1 MAVIDRLLS
10 PESSFQKR
18 FFFLAKRF
26 VAGETI
32 EDAFVAVQRLN
43 AEGMTATL
51 DFLGE
56 DVLDRDAA
64 IHTRDQYFR
73 MLDAIREAGAK
84 TNVSIKLTAMG
95 LLIDENFTVENLT
108 AILDRAQ
115 NNEDPFV
122 RIDMEGTAVTQQT
135 LDVFERVYAT
145 HKNVGPVL
153 QAYLKRTEADV
164 DRIIGLSA
172 RVRLCKG
179 AYNEPPEIAYK
190 DMPEIR
196 AHYLNEAQRL
206 LQHGNYPGLA
216 THDLQLIEA
225 IKAFVKEN
233 GIASDK
239 FEFQMLY
246 GCRPEVQREL
256 VREGYRVRVYIPFGT
271 HWAGYFYRRILERKE
286 NAWFALSSMFS
297 R

>member
-32 EDAFVAVQRLN
+32 EDALAAVRRLN
-43 AEGMTATL
+43 EQGMTATL

-56 DVLDRDAA
+56 DVLDRNAA
-64 IHTRDQYFR
+64 LHTRDQYFH
-73 MLDAIREAGAK
+73 MLDAIHESGVD
-84 TNVSIKLTAMG
+84 TNVSVKLTAMG
-95 LLIDENFTVENLT
+95 LLIDEQFTVENLN
-108 AILDRAQ
+108 AILERAQ
-115 NNEDPFV
+115 ANRDPFV
-122 RIDMEGTAVTQQT
+122 RIDMEGSAVTQQT
-135 LDVFERVYAT
+135 LDVFERCFAT
-145 HKNVGPVL
+145 HKNVGAVL

-164 DRIIGLSA
+164 DRCIELKA

-190 DMPEIR
+190 EMPEIR
-196 AHYLNEAQRL
+196 AHYLNEAERL
-206 LQHGNYPGLA
+206 LQRGNYPGLA
-216 THDLQLIEA
+216 THDLQLIDA
-225 IKAFVKEN
+225 LKSFVKKN

-256 VREGYRVRVYIPFGT
+256 VREGYRVRVYVPFGT

>member
-32 EDAFVAVQRLN
+32 EDALAAVKRLN

-73 MLDAIREAGAK
+73 MLDAIHESGAK

-95 LLIDENFTVENLT
+95 LLIDNDFTIENLT

-115 NNEDPFV
+115 KNEDPFV
-122 RIDMEGTAVTQQT
+122 RIDMEGSAVTQQT

-164 DRIIGLSA
+164 DRIIELSA

-206 LQHGNYPGLA
+206 LQRGNYPGLA

-233 GIASDK
+233 GISSDK